1 MQPKHPIRLVA
12 VDLDDTLLNQKNE
25 ISTRTA
31 EAITAAVEQGVTVTL
46 ATGRMFCSAQVYAK
60 QLGLNV
66 PLITY
71 NGALIRQALSE
82 EELYHQPIEVS
93 VAREILQYFREQG
106 LYIQSYM
113 DDKLYVEE
121 INDQAKWY
129 MNHANVP
136 AYALGDKLY
145 DLPQGPTKLLAVTK
159 PDDVPNAIQ
168 KVQAKFGDFIG
179 ATSSKPGFVEMM
191 DKRVSKGLALAALA
205 DKLGITAAEVMAVGD
220 SHNDLAMIRW
230 AGFGVAMGNAKDAVK
245 AEAQAVTTRNDEDGV
260 AAAIEQYVLKK

>member
-1 MQPKHPIRLVA
+1 MKPNHKIRLVA

-25 ISTRTA
+25 ISTHTA
-31 EAITAAVEQGVTVTL
+31 DAITEAVKQGITVTL
-46 ATGRMFCSAQVYAK
+46 ATGRMFCSAQAYAK

-71 NGALIRQALSE
+71 NGALIRQALTE
-82 EELYHQPIEVS
+82 EELYHQPIEAA
-93 VAREILQYFREQG
+93 VAREILHYFKEQG

-136 AYALGDKLY
+136 AYALGEKLY
-145 DLPQGPTKLLAVTK
+145 DSPEGPTKLLAVTK
-159 PDDVPNAIQ
+159 PEDVPQAIQ
-168 KVQAKFGDFIG
+168 KVVAKFGTLIG

-205 DKLGITAAEVMAVGD
+205 EKLGIPQEAVMAVGD
-220 SHNDLAMIRW
+220 SNNDLAMIRW
-230 AGFGVAMGNAKDAVK
+230 AGFGVAMGNAKDTVK
-245 AEAQAVTTRNDEDGV
+245 AEAQAVTASNQEDGV
-260 AAAIEQYVLKK
+260 AAAIEQYVLK